1 MCHKNGNLWQICIK
15 TKTHTK
21 KLENMK
27 KERITIRFSEAEIQ
41 DIEKLRSDKKKTA
54 SQIIREAVRSYI
66 EYGSNQTNS

>member
-1 MCHKNGNLWQICIK
+1 MCHTNGNLWQICIK